1 MRRLLAA
8 ATVLLAPLTIAIAD
22 DASCIASPTRQC
34 LLAMAVDANVEA
46 GKLVSSS
53 DTSANA
59 NERFRVVADTWGRIF
74 QTAAKAEKP
83 DFVLPY
89 APAAVKQF
97 GTRGIP
103 ELITALK
110 LAGRDADL
118 ASLLKQL
125 GFDDSIADI
134 VFGPALVAAGRSDDF
149 KAFAASRNYEPYNV
163 VAMQA
168 AGNFLAGKPTEGLAL
183 IDALHGDF
191 RKAAGINALA
201 ILQGTGHGDV
211 AAPLIHYQDLGTVNG
226 AEACALV
233 AQAARDKALAEK
245 CLAAASPLPE
255 AAARDG
261 AYLYVVAPQL
271 VGALAAVGDWQ
282 EALTVLRQLEPAD
295 RMNAT
300 AKLAKFSHGP
310 EILPQARKALGSPGP
325 EAGKRGGFLVRML
338 VLAGQADEAARFVAT
353 APDDATR
360 DDWSRLQAEALAE
373 MGDTA
378 TALPLATRIA
388 DPASRAYAL
397 CATAMAL
404 PD

>member
-1 MRRLLAA
+1 MAA
-8 ATVLLAPLTIAIAD
+8 AANAE
-22 DASCIASPTRQC
+22 ASKR
-34 LLAMAVDANVEA
+34 
-46 GKLVSSS
+46 VSSS

-59 NERFRVVADTWGRIF
+59 NERFRVVADTWGHIF
-74 QTAAKAEKP
+74 QTAARIGEP
-83 DFVLPY
+83 DFVLPF
-89 APAAVKQF
+89 ALAAVKQF
-97 GTRGIP
+97 GTTGIP
-103 ELITALK
+103 ELIAALK

-118 ASLLKQL
+118 TAFLKQL
-125 GFDDSIADI
+125 EMSDDIADT
-134 VFGPALVAAGRSDDF
+134 VFGPALAAAGRSSDF
-149 KAFAASRNYEPYNV
+149 KAFAMSRRYEPYNV
-163 VAMQA
+163 VAMEA
-168 AGNFLAGKPTEGLAL
+168 AGNFLAGKPAEGLAL

-191 RKAAGINALA
+191 RKGAGINALA

-211 AAPLIHYQDLGTVNG
+211 AAPLLKYQDLGTVNG

-233 AQAARDKALAEK
+233 AQASKDKALAEK
-245 CLAAASPLPE
+245 CLAAASPLPQ

-261 AYLYVVAPQL
+261 AYLYAVAPQL

-282 EALTVLRQLEPAD
+282 EALTILRQLEPAD

-300 AKLAKFSHGP
+300 AKFAKFSHAPG
-310 EILPQARKALGSPGP
+310 ILPLARKTLGAPGP
-325 EAGKRGGFLVRML
+325 EAGKRGRFLVRVL
-338 VLAGQADEAARFVAT
+338 VLAGEADEAARFVAA

-378 TALPLATRIA
+378 TALPLATHIA

-404 PD
+404 SN

>member
-1 MRRLLAA
+1 MRRWLAA
-8 ATVLLAPLTIAIAD
+8 AMFLLAPVTIATAE

-34 LLAMAVDANVEA
+34 LLAMAAAVNLEA
-46 GKLVSSS
+46 SKLVSVSN
-53 DTSANA
+53 TSANA
-59 NERFRVVADTWGRIF
+59 NERFRVVADTWGHIF
-74 QTAAKAEKP
+74 QTAARTADP
-83 DFVLPY
+83 AFILPV

-125 GFDDSIADI
+125 GFDDRIADT
-134 VFGPALVAAGRSDDF
+134 VVGPALVAAGRTEDF
-149 KAFAASRNYEPYNV
+149 KAFVASRKYQPYNV
-163 VAMQA
+163 VAMEA
-168 AGNFLAGKPTEGLAL
+168 AGNFLAGKPAEGLTL
-183 IDALHGDF
+183 IDALHGTF
-191 RKAAGINALA
+191 RKAAGVNTLA
-201 ILQGTGHGDV
+201 ILQGTGHGNI
-211 AAPLIHYQDLGTVNG
+211 AAPLLQYQDLGTANG
-226 AEACALV
+226 AEACALI
-233 AQAARDKALAEK
+233 AQAAKEKGLAEK
-245 CLAAASPLPE
+245 CLAAASPLSE

-261 AYLYVVAPQL
+261 AYLYAVAPQL

-282 EALTVLRQLEPAD
+282 EALTILRQLKPAE

-300 AKLAKFSHGP
+300 AKLAKFSHAP
-310 EILPQARKALGSPGP
+310 DILPEARKALGTPGP

-404 PD
+404 SD